1 METTKVISQHGK
13 DSSNG
18 FYFAKDSK
26 GNVVKGTA
34 KVVNK
39 KWCQYVVITTLA
51 NGKKTS
57 VTRHGLLPE

>member
-1 METTKVISQHGK
+1 MENTKLISKHGK

-18 FYFAKDSK
+18 FYFAKNAK
-26 GNVVKGTA
+26 GEVVKGGT
-34 KVVNK
+34 KVLSK
-39 KWCQYVVITTLA
+39 KWAQYVVITTDE